1 MNKQDRINVFKKAA
15 SIVRSQGLS
24 KSICLDPSTG
34 CACTYGAMM
43 LGFGLKPELKVM
55 KQSIGFDTI
64 INRAEYI
71 WPKMGTFF
79 DSQSEKDLWKAFD
92 TEYRGRI
99 YVWNDDPET
108 TKDDV
113 IALFNKAID
122 LIEAEYED

>member
-1 MNKQDRINVFKKAA
+1 
-15 SIVRSQGLS
+15 
-24 KSICLDPSTG
+24 
-34 CACTYGAMM
+34 M

-79 DSQSEKDLWKAFD
+79 DSQSEKDLRKAFD

-108 TKDDV
+108 TADDV

-122 LIEAEYED
+122 LIEAEDAN

>member
-1 MNKQDRINVFKKAA
+1 LNKQDRINVFKKAA
-15 SIVRSQGLS
+15 SIVRNQGLG
-24 KSICLDPSTG
+24 KSEFLNPSSG
-34 CACTYGAMM
+34 CACTYGATM

-79 DSQSEKDLWKAFD
+79 DSQSEKDLRKAFD

-108 TKDDV
+108 TADDV

-122 LIEAEYED
+122 LIEAEDAN